1 MPPVRPV
8 PAVMLVTVPPV
19 AGADDTHAEPVDV
32 STLPTVPDAVR
43 PVPPWAAETGA
54 VKPIADCAAAV
65 VAAVKTA
72 MPIDVPPRFTRAPD
86 AVVDPVPPWLMAT
99 GIDMVDVSASTT
111 FVPSQNIM
119 ARELLASVT
128 PVPAAVLIV
137 MV

>member
-1 MPPVRPV
+1 MAPEAALR
-8 PAVMLVTVPPV
+8 V
-19 AGADDTHAEPVDV
+19 ARRA
-32 STLPTVPDAVR
+32 S
-43 PVPPWAAETGA
+43 
-54 VKPIADCAAAV
+54 AV
-65 VAAVKTA
+65 VAAVNTA
-72 MPIDVPPRFTRAPD
+72 IPIDVPPRLTRAPD

-119 ARELLASVT
+119 ARADRASVT